1 MLTLAKLIKI
11 KVPLHQFSNLT
22 FKLYYMCLLAN
33 CDRRNIESCIRY
45 VRNIHVTI
53 RVRTAL
59 GPLGAC
65 YCLLQQLLTKQ
76 CKPFKPEI
84 TINIIIIIII
94 VIIIII
100 IIIITETAMATTT
113 TTITI
118 TIIAKINL
126 LAEDS
131 SLQNQIHNLVP
142 SVLFPGFGGG
152 GQGGQIELAS
162 CCESF

>member
-1 MLTLAKLIKI
+1 MLTLTKLIKI

-22 FKLYYMCLLAN
+22 FKLYYICLLAN

-45 VRNIHVTI
+45 VRNIHVSI

-65 YCLLQQLLTKQ
+65 YCLLQRLLTKQ

-84 TINIIIIIII
+84 TINIIIIIIMIIIII

-100 IIIITETAMATTT
+100 IIIIIIAATAMATTT

-131 SLQNQIHNLVP
+131 SL
-142 SVLFPGFGGG
+142 
-152 GQGGQIELAS
+152 
-162 CCESF
+162 